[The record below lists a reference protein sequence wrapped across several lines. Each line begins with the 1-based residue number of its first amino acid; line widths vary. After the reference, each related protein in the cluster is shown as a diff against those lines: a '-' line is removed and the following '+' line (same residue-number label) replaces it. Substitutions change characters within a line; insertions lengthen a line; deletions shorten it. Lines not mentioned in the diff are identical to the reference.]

1 MKIIDISLKL
11 DENAAVYE
19 GDPRFS
25 SEVWKNVQDDG
36 FMLSTLR
43 MGTHTGTHL
52 DAPCHFISDGKTVA
66 EISPRRCLGKCAV
79 VDEID
84 AFAGGYSRVL
94 ISSRKKGGRITLAQA
109 QRLIDLK
116 VRLIG
121 TERLSIGNDE
131 VHRYL
136 LGNDCVILEALDLSA
151 APEGEYILSAL
162 PLKIEADGCPVR
174 AVLMVAEA

>member
-1 MKIIDISLKL
+1 MKIIDISQKL
-11 DENAAVYE
+11 DENAPVYE
-19 GDPRFS
+19 GDPTFS

-36 FMLSTLR
+36 FMLSILR

-52 DAPCHFISDGKTVA
+52 DAPCHFIPGGKTIA
-66 EISPRRCLGKCAV
+66 EISPRRCLGKCIV
-79 VDEID
+79 VDD
-84 AFAGGYSRVL
+84 VNAFEGGHSRVL
-94 ISSRKKGGRITLAQA
+94 LSSREGGGRIDLAQA

-121 TERLSIGNDE
+121 TEKLSIGSDQ

-136 LGNDCVILEALDLSA
+136 LGNECVILEALDLSA

-174 AVLMVAEA
+174 AVLMVADE

>member
-1 MKIIDISLKL
+1 MKVIDISLKL
-11 DENAAVYE
+11 DENAAIYE

-52 DAPCHFISDGKTVA
+52 DAPCHFVQDAQTVA
-66 EISPRRCLGKCAV
+66 DIPPRRCLGKCV
-79 VDEID
+79 VIDDID
-84 AFAGGYSRVL
+84 AFSGGYSRVL
-94 ISSRKKGGRITLAQA
+94 LSPRKGGGRITLAQA
-109 QRLIDLK
+109 ERLIDLK

-121 TERLSIGNDE
+121 TEKLSIGNDQ

-136 LGNDCVILEALDLSA
+136 LGNDCLILEALDLSA

-174 AVLMVAEA
+174 AVLMVADE

>member
-94 ISSRKKGGRITLAQA
+94 ISSRKQGGASRW
-109 QRLIDLK
+109 R
-116 VRLIG
+116 RHSG
-121 TERLSIGNDE
+121 
-131 VHRYL
+131 
-136 LGNDCVILEALDLSA
+136 
-151 APEGEYILSAL
+151 
-162 PLKIEADGCPVR
+162 
-174 AVLMVAEA
+174 